1 MEGDS
6 RKQKNIKAK
15 SSDVVHDAC
24 SILQPVWVR
33 HSTVLA
39 NRDDWQSMGRQLRFV
54 LYSGTIL
61 WIIYA
66 ISLSIQ

>member
-24 SILQPVWVR
+24 SILQPIWVR
-33 HSTVLA
+33 HSAVLA
-39 NRDDWQSMGRQLRFV
+39 NGDDWQSMGRQLRFV

-66 ISLSIQ
+66 ISLYL

>member
-6 RKQKNIKAK
+6 RKRKNIKAK

-24 SILQPVWVR
+24 FILQPVGVR
-33 HSTVLA
+33 HSAVLA
-39 NRDDWQSMGRQLRFV
+39 DEYDWQSMGRQLRFV

-66 ISLSIQ
+66 ISLYL

>member
-1 MEGDS
+1 MEGDR

-33 HSTVLA
+33 HSAVLA
-39 NRDDWQSMGRQLRFV
+39 NGDDWQSMERQFRFV
-54 LYSGTIL
+54 LCSGTIL

-66 ISLSIQ
+66 ISLYL

>member
-6 RKQKNIKAK
+6 SKQKNIKAK
-15 SSDVVHDAC
+15 SSNMDHDAGT
-24 SILQPVWVR
+24 ILQSVWIR

-39 NRDDWQSMGRQLRFV
+39 NGDDWQSMGRQLRFV
-54 LYSGTIL
+54 LCSGTIF

-66 ISLSIQ
+66 ISLYL